1 MNGRINISSIGLLLA
16 SCVLAL
22 PAVAGEFQWGEIE
35 GSFNSQIS
43 VGASWRMSE
52 RDPLLVTPGNDSRP
66 DPNGLFGVYGEA
78 STGTADDGNAN
89 YDDGDM
95 YSLILKGVHD
105 LELRKGDFGVFVRG
119 KYWYDQELAHSSVP
133 HGNSSNFYA
142 SGQSLDDSQF
152 DDFAKAKGIE
162 LLDAFIYGTF
172 YLGENQA
179 PLDLRIGRQ
188 VASWGESTFIQNGI
202 NSINPVDV
210 SAFRRPGAEI
220 KEGLLPVNMVT
231 VSMGV
236 TDALS
241 FDAFY
246 QLDWE
251 KTVIDGCGTYFST
264 ADVAATGC
272 NVVTLTGL
280 APDAANMLGGLYI
293 TRLPDIEPDDGGQ
306 YGLSFRYFAEG
317 LGGAEFGIYYMNY
330 HSRIPYLGGY
340 SSSNIL
346 VPQAVVEAAGLIKVL
361 GYPLPPFIP
370 RQPAE
375 GVPVPPGID
384 LGAALGGGNPQYFA
398 EFPEDIELFGVSFA
412 TNIAGFAVSG
422 EVSHRP
428 DFPVQ
433 INTTEILQGAV
444 GLAPY
449 STVLPRVIEVGPGNP
464 ASGYDL
470 LPVTQAQVT
479 IIRFFDQVLG
489 ASRLS
494 FAAEIGAN
502 WVDDLSSQTVV
513 RPDGQTVQQRYGRS
527 PTFGLGAFTPY
538 SLEDLGIP
546 PLLPALTGDLECDVP
561 FIPPPDDQ
569 LPPPLQGQLPTIVPN
584 TNTRNCTNDGY
595 VTDSSWGYRIRAGLT
610 YNDVFSGIN
619 LTPTLAWSHDVDGY
633 SPNSNFTEGSTA
645 LSLGLTAEYLNRYT
659 GSVSYTSFS
668 GGDYS
673 TVKDRDFLSLSF
685 SVSF

>member
-1 MNGRINISSIGLLLA
+1 MNGRLRHAAVGLLFVSATL
-16 SCVLAL
+16 SI
-22 PAVAGEFQWGEIE
+22 PAVAADFQWGEIE

-52 RDPLLVTPGNDSRP
+52 RDPLLITPGNAP
-66 DPNGLFGVYGEA
+66 GYGDA

-105 LELRKGDFGVFVRG
+105 LELRKGDFGLFLRG
-119 KYWYDQELAHSSVP
+119 KYWYDQELAHSKVP
-133 HGNSSNFYA
+133 HGNSTNFYA

-152 DDFAKAKGIE
+152 DDFAKASGAE
-162 LLDAFIYGTF
+162 LLDAFLYGTF
-172 YLGENQA
+172 YLGDS

-231 VSMGV
+231 VSMGL

-272 NVVTLTGL
+272 NVVTLTSL
-280 APDAANMLGGLYI
+280 VSDAANMAGGLYI
-293 TRLPDIEPDDGGQ
+293 TRLPDIKPDDSGQ
-306 YGLSFRYFAEG
+306 FGVSFRYFAEG
-317 LGGAEFGIYYMNY
+317 LAGSEFGVYYMNY
-330 HSRIPYLGGY
+330 HSRIPYLGGFT
-340 SSSNIL
+340 SANST
-346 VPQAVVEAAGLIKVL
+346 VPLAVVEAALPPPLVEAL

-370 RQPAE
+370 RQPSADPP
-375 GVPVPPGID
+375 VPLPPGID

-398 EFPEDIELFGVSFA
+398 EFPEDIELYGISFA
-412 TNIAGFAVSG
+412 TNLAGFAISG

-449 STVLPRVIEVGPGNP
+449 STVLPRVIAAGPGNP

-479 IIRFFDQVLG
+479 FIRFFDQVLG

-527 PTFGLGAFTPY
+527 PTFGIGAFTPY
-538 SLEDLGIP
+538 SLADLGIP
-546 PLLPALTGDLECDVP
+546 PLLPALTGNLECDVP

-584 TNTRNCTNDGY
+584 NNTRNCTNDGY

-633 SPNSNFTEGSTA
+633 SPNSNFTEDAKA
-645 LSLGLTAEYLNRYT
+645 LSLGLNAEYLNRYT
-659 GSVSYTSFS
+659 ASVSYTSFS

-673 TVKDRDFLSLSF
+673 TVKDRDFLAIAF